1 MKVCIYLE
9 LERWLRHSGMGS
21 AIGNHRK
28 ALELNGVEYTHD
40 LKEDFDILHIYMIG
54 LKSLQAIRKSRA
66 KGKKVITHAHVTAD
80 DFRDSFCFSNGIA
93 PFLRRYLTYF
103 HNQAD
108 LVLCP
113 SEYTKNV
120 LIGYGVKK
128 EIKAV
133 SNGIDLDKFKFSVE
147 KRKQFREEFNLDGIV
162 ALGVGHLFI
171 KKGIATFINTAKKF
185 QNKFVW
191 IGKRYKGVED
201 PRTSGI
207 LKGAPPN
214 VILAGYVKDII
225 TGYSGCD
232 IFFFPSFCENQGIV
246 TLEAGA
252 CGIPILVRDI
262 LAYDGQLVNE
272 VNCLKARTDE
282 EFESQLRRLIEDE
295 QLRRRL
301 AGNAYKLS
309 KEHSL
314 KKVGVQLR
322 EAYEYL
328 MKR

>member
-9 LERWLRHSGMGS
+9 LEHWLRHSGMGS
-21 AIGNHRK
+21 ATGNHRK

-40 LKEDFDILHIYMIG
+40 LKEDFDILHTYMIG
-54 LKSLQAIRKSRA
+54 LRSLRAIRKARA

-80 DFRDSFCFSNGIA
+80 DFRDSFCFSNEIA
-93 PFLRRYLTYF
+93 PLLRRYLTYF

-128 EIKAV
+128 EIKTV
-133 SNGIDLDKFKFSVE
+133 SNGIDLGKFKFSDE

-162 ALGVGHLFI
+162 SLGVGHLFI

-185 QNKFVW
+185 QNKFIW

-201 PRTSGI
+201 PRTSKI
-207 LKGAPPN
+207 VNSAPPN
-214 VILAGYVKDII
+214 VIFAGYVKDII
-225 TGYSGCD
+225 AGYSGCD

-252 CGIPILVRDI
+252 CRRPILVRDI
-262 LAYDGQLVNE
+262 SAYDGQLVNE
-272 VNCLKARTDE
+272 VNCLKARTDK
-282 EFESQLRRLIEDE
+282 EFELQLRRLIEDE

-301 AGNAYKLS
+301 ARNAHKLS
-309 KEHSL
+309 KKHTL
-314 KKVGVQLR
+314 KKVGAQLR
-322 EAYEYL
+322 EAYEHL

>member
-9 LERWLRHSGMGS
+9 LERWLKHSGMGS
-21 AIGNHRK
+21 AVDNHRR
-28 ALELNGVEYTHD
+28 ALELNHVDYTHNF
-40 LKEDFDILHIYMIG
+40 KEDFDLLHIYMAGPMSIH
-54 LKSLQAIRKSRA
+54 AIRKARA
-66 KGKKVITHAHVTAD
+66 MGKKVITHAHMTAD
-80 DFRDSFCFSNGIA
+80 DFQNSFCFSNEIA

-113 SEYTKNV
+113 SEYTKKV
-120 LIGYGVKK
+120 LIGYGVKR

-133 SNGIDLDKFKFSVE
+133 SNGINLEKFKFSAK

-162 ALGVGHLFI
+162 PLSVGHLFI
-171 KKGIATFINTAKKF
+171 KKGIATFVNTAKNF
-185 QNKFVW
+185 RNKFVW
-191 IGKRYKGVED
+191 IGRRYKGIEN

-207 LKGAPPN
+207 VKSAPPN
-214 VILAGYVKDII
+214 VIFAGYVKDII
-225 TGYSGCD
+225 AGYSGCD

-252 CGIPILVRDI
+252 CRRPILVRDI
-262 LAYDGQLVNE
+262 LVYDGQLVNE

-282 EFESQLRRLIEDE
+282 EFEVQLRRLIEDG

-301 AGNAYKLS
+301 AENAHKLS

-314 KKVGVQLR
+314 EKVGAQLR
-322 EAYEYL
+322 GAYEYL

>member
-1 MKVCIYLE
+1 
-9 LERWLRHSGMGS
+9 MGS

-28 ALELNGVEYTHD
+28 ALELNGVECTHD
-40 LKEDFDILHIYMIG
+40 IKEDFDILHVYMIG
-54 LKSLQAIRKSRA
+54 LNSFRAIRKARA
-66 KGKKVITHAHVTAD
+66 KGKEVITHAHVTAD

-133 SNGIDLDKFKFSVE
+133 SNGIDLDKFKFSPE
-147 KRKQFREEFNLDGIV
+147 KREQFRKEFNLDGIV
-162 ALGVGHLFI
+162 SLGVGHLFI

-214 VILAGYVKDII
+214 VIFAGYVKEII
-225 TGYSGCD
+225 AGYSGCD

-246 TLEAGA
+246 MLEAGA
-252 CGIPILVRDI
+252 CRRPILVRDI

-295 QLRRRL
+295 QLRRKL

-314 KKVGVQLR
+314 EKVGAQLR

>member
-1 MKVCIYLE
+1 VRVCIYLE
-9 LERWLRHSGMGS
+9 LERWLKHSGMGS
-21 AIGNHRK
+21 AMGNHRK
-28 ALELNGVEYTHD
+28 ALELSGVEYTHD

-54 LKSLQAIRKSRA
+54 PRSLRAIRKAKA
-66 KGKKVITHAHVTAD
+66 KGKKVITHAHLTAD
-80 DFRDSFCFSNGIA
+80 DFRDSFCFSNQIA
-93 PFLRRYLTYF
+93 PFLRSYLTYF

-128 EIKAV
+128 EIRAV
-133 SNGIDLDKFKFSVE
+133 SNGIDLGKFKFSAE
-147 KRKQFREEFNLDGIV
+147 NRKQFRAEFNLDGIV
-162 ALGVGHLFI
+162 PLSVGHLFI

-191 IGKRYKGVED
+191 IGRRYKGIED

-207 LKGAPPN
+207 VKSAPPN
-214 VILAGYVKDII
+214 VIFAGYVKDII
-225 TGYSGCD
+225 AGYSACD

-252 CGIPILVRDI
+252 CGRPILVRDI

-282 EFESQLRRLIEDE
+282 EFGLQLKRLIEDE

-301 AGNAYKLS
+301 AENAHKLS
-309 KEHSL
+309 REHSL
-314 KKVGVQLR
+314 EKVGAQLR
-322 EAYEYL
+322 EVYEHL

>member
-9 LERWLRHSGMGS
+9 LERWLKHSGMGS
-21 AIGNHRK
+21 AMGNHRK
-28 ALELNGVEYTHD
+28 ALELSGVEYTHD

-54 LKSLQAIRKSRA
+54 PRSLRAIRKAKA
-66 KGKKVITHAHVTAD
+66 KGKKVITHAHLTAD
-80 DFRDSFCFSNGIA
+80 DFRDSFCFSNQIA

-128 EIKAV
+128 EIRAV
-133 SNGIDLDKFKFSVE
+133 SNGIDLGKFKFSAE
-147 KRKQFREEFNLDGIV
+147 NRKQFREEFNLDGIV
-162 ALGVGHLFI
+162 PLSVGHLFI
-171 KKGIATFINTAKKF
+171 KKGIATFISTAKKF

-191 IGKRYKGVED
+191 IGKRYKGIED

-207 LKGAPPN
+207 VKGAPPN
-214 VILAGYVKDII
+214 VIFAGYVKDII
-225 TGYSGCD
+225 AGYSGCD

-252 CGIPILVRDI
+252 CGRPILVRDI

-282 EFESQLRRLIEDE
+282 EFELQLKRLIEDE

-301 AGNAYKLS
+301 AENAHKLS
-309 KEHSL
+309 REHSL
-314 KKVGVQLR
+314 EKVGAQLR
-322 EAYEYL
+322 EVYEHL

>member
-1 MKVCIYLE
+1 MKVCLYLE
-9 LERWLRHSGMGS
+9 MERWLKHSGMS
-21 AIGNHRK
+21 SSIENHER
-28 ALELNGVEYTHD
+28 ALELNDVEFTSEPKD
-40 LKEDFDILHIYMIG
+40 DFDILHVYMIG
-54 LKSLQAIRKSRA
+54 LRSLRAIRKARA

-80 DFRDSFCFSNGIA
+80 DFRDSFCFSNKIA

-128 EIKAV
+128 EIKAI
-133 SNGIDLDKFKFSVE
+133 SNGIDLDKFKFSAE
-147 KRKQFREEFNLDGIV
+147 KRRQFREEFNLDGIV
-162 ALGVGHLFI
+162 SLGVGHLFI
-171 KKGIATFINTAKKF
+171 KKGIVTFINTAKKF
-185 QNKFVW
+185 PNKFVW

-201 PRTSGI
+201 PRISGI
-207 LKGAPPN
+207 VKSAPPN
-214 VILAGYVKDII
+214 VIFAGYVKDII
-225 TGYSGCD
+225 AGYSGCD

-252 CGIPILVRDI
+252 CRRPILVRDI
-262 LAYDGQLVNE
+262 SVYDGQLVNE

-282 EFESQLRRLIEDE
+282 EFELQLRRLIEDKR
-295 QLRRRL
+295 LRRRL
-301 AGNAYKLS
+301 AGNAHKLS

>member
-9 LERWLRHSGMGS
+9 LERWLKHSGMGS
-21 AIGNHRK
+21 AMGNHRK
-28 ALELNGVEYTHD
+28 ALELSGVEYTHD
-40 LKEDFDILHIYMIG
+40 LKEDFDILHIYMVG
-54 LKSLQAIRKSRA
+54 PRSLRAIRKAKA
-66 KGKKVITHAHVTAD
+66 KGKKVITHAHLTAD
-80 DFRDSFCFSNGIA
+80 DFRDSFCFSNQIA

-133 SNGIDLDKFKFSVE
+133 SNGIDLGKFKFSAE
-147 KRKQFREEFNLDGIV
+147 NRKEFREEFNLDGIV
-162 ALGVGHLFI
+162 PLSVGHLFI

-191 IGKRYKGVED
+191 IGRRYKGIED

-207 LKGAPPN
+207 VKSAPPN
-214 VILAGYVKDII
+214 VIFAGYVKDII
-225 TGYSGCD
+225 AGYSACD

-252 CGIPILVRDI
+252 CGRPILVRDI

-282 EFESQLRRLIEDE
+282 EFGLQLKRLIEDE

-301 AGNAYKLS
+301 AENAHKLS
-309 KEHSL
+309 REHSL
-314 KKVGVQLR
+314 EKVGAQLR
-322 EAYEYL
+322 EVYEHL
-328 MKR
+328 IKR

>member
-9 LERWLRHSGMGS
+9 LERWLKHSGMGS
-21 AIGNHRK
+21 AIGNHRR
-28 ALELNGVEYTHD
+28 ALELSGVEYTHD
-40 LKEDFDILHIYMIG
+40 LKEYFDILHLYMIG
-54 LKSLQAIRKSRA
+54 PGSLRAIRKARA

-80 DFRDSFCFSNGIA
+80 DFRDSFCFSNQVA

-128 EIKAV
+128 EIKVV
-133 SNGIDLDKFKFSVE
+133 SNGIDLGKFKFSAE

-162 ALGVGHLFI
+162 PLSVGHLFI
-171 KKGIATFINTAKKF
+171 KKGITTFINTAKKF

-191 IGKRYKGVED
+191 IGRRYKVIED

-207 LKGAPPN
+207 VKRAPPN
-214 VILAGYVKDII
+214 VIFTDYVEDII
-225 TGYSGCD
+225 AGYSGCD

-252 CGIPILVRDI
+252 CRRPILVRDI

-282 EFESQLRRLIEDE
+282 EFKLQLRRLVKDK
-295 QLRRRL
+295 QLRHRL
-301 AGNAYKLS
+301 AGGAYKLS
-309 KEHSL
+309 REHSL
-314 KKVGVQLR
+314 EKVGAQLKGV
-322 EAYEYL
+322 YEYL

>member
-1 MKVCIYLE
+1 MRVCIYLE
-9 LERWLRHSGMGS
+9 LGRWLKHSGMGS
-21 AIGNHRK
+21 AMGNHRK
-28 ALELNGVEYTHD
+28 ALELSGVEYTHN
-40 LKEDFDILHIYMIG
+40 LKDDFDILHIYMIG
-54 LKSLQAIRKSRA
+54 PRSIRAIRKARA
-66 KGKKVITHAHVTAD
+66 KGKKVITHAHLTAD
-80 DFRDSFCFSNGIA
+80 DFRDSFCFSNQIA

-128 EIKAV
+128 EIRAV
-133 SNGIDLDKFKFSVE
+133 SNGIDLGKFKFSAE
-147 KRKQFREEFNLDGIV
+147 NRKEFREEFNLDGIV
-162 ALGVGHLFI
+162 PLSVGHLFI

-191 IGKRYKGVED
+191 IGRRYKGIED

-207 LKGAPPN
+207 VKSAPPN
-214 VILAGYVKDII
+214 VIFAGYVKDII
-225 TGYSGCD
+225 AGYSGCD

-252 CGIPILVRDI
+252 CGRPILVRDI

-282 EFESQLRRLIEDE
+282 EFGLQLKRLIEDE

-301 AGNAYKLS
+301 AENAHKLS
-309 KEHSL
+309 REHSL
-314 KKVGVQLR
+314 EKVGAQLR
-322 EAYEYL
+322 EVYEHL

>member
-9 LERWLRHSGMGS
+9 LERWLKHSGMGS
-21 AIGNHRK
+21 AMDNHRK
-28 ALELNGVEYTHD
+28 ALELNGVEYTHN
-40 LKEDFDILHIYMIG
+40 LKEDFDILHVYMMG
-54 LKSLQAIRKSRA
+54 LNSLRAIRKARA
-66 KGKKVITHAHVTAD
+66 KEKKVITHAHLTAD
-80 DFRDSFCFSNGIA
+80 DFRDSFCFSNEVA

-108 LVLCP
+108 LVVCP

-133 SNGIDLDKFKFSVE
+133 SNGVDLDKFKFSAE

-162 ALGVGHLFI
+162 SLSVGHLFI

-201 PRTSGI
+201 PRTSRI
-207 LKGAPPN
+207 VNGAPSN
-214 VILAGYVKDII
+214 VIFAGYVKDII
-225 TGYSGCD
+225 AGYSGCD

-252 CGIPILVRDI
+252 CRRPILVRDI
-262 LAYDGQLVNE
+262 SVYDGQLVNE

-282 EFESQLRRLIEDE
+282 EFELQLRRLIEDE

-301 AGNAYKLS
+301 AGNAHKLS

-314 KKVGVQLR
+314 EKVGAQLR
-322 EAYEYL
+322 EVYEYL